1 MKKLKL
7 ISILIVGA
15 LSLTAFAG
23 CGKKAPPPSSAVIVT
38 TQPTVPTTEALA
50 PYINRGDDETTEPA
64 YQPNETEEETTTEA
78 TTTTTETEE
87 TTTTE
92 EPTPSPTPKPKPTST
107 PAPTPSVKIATHV
120 KDEANVIK
128 DDAALEAKLVEFE
141 KATKI
146 IPVVYTVKTNLTG
159 DDFRTY
165 TKNIYKNNF
174 KDQNHFL
181 IVYRVAKSGGG
192 WSWTTSIGSKA
203 YSKLR
208 SAGIHTTYSS
218 DLSKALS
225 GNKDKGKGFISFF
238 DKAQKKITG
247 KD

>member
-1 MKKLKL
+1 MKKHKL
-7 ISILIVGA
+7 ISILAIAA

-38 TQPTVPTTEALA
+38 TQATVPTTEPLA
-50 PYINRGDDETTEPA
+50 PVINRGDDETEPT
-64 YQPNETEEETTTEA
+64 YQTDDTEEETTAA
-78 TTTTTETEE
+78 TTTTEEE

-92 EPTPSPTPKPKPTST
+92 EPTPTPTPKPKPTST
-107 PAPTPSVKIATHV
+107 PAPTPSVKLASHV

-181 IVYRVAKSGGG
+181 IVYRVAKNGGG

-203 YSKLR
+203 YSKLK
-208 SAGIHTTYSS
+208 SAGINSTYSS

-225 GNKDKGKGFISFF
+225 SNKDRGKGFISFF
-238 DKAQKKITG
+238 DKAQKTITG
-247 KD
+247 KG

>member
-1 MKKLKL
+1 MKKHKL
-7 ISILIVGA
+7 ISILAIAA

-38 TQPTVPTTEALA
+38 TQATVPTTEPLA
-50 PYINRGDDETTEPA
+50 PVINRGDDETEPT
-64 YQPNETEEETTTEA
+64 YQTDDTEEETTAA
-78 TTTTTETEE
+78 TTTTEEE

-92 EPTPSPTPKPKPTST
+92 EPTPTPTPKPKPTST
-107 PAPTPSVKIATHV
+107 PAPTPSVKLASHV

-181 IVYRVAKSGGG
+181 IVYRVAKNGGG

-203 YSKLR
+203 YSKLK
-208 SAGIHTTYSS
+208 SAGINTTYST

-225 GNKDKGKGFISFF
+225 SNKDRGKGFISFF

>member
-1 MKKLKL
+1 MA
-7 ISILIVGA
+7 S
-15 LSLTAFAG
+15 
-23 CGKKAPPPSSAVIVT
+23 
-38 TQPTVPTTEALA
+38 
-50 PYINRGDDETTEPA
+50 
-64 YQPNETEEETTTEA
+64 
-78 TTTTTETEE
+78 
-87 TTTTE
+87 
-92 EPTPSPTPKPKPTST
+92 
-107 PAPTPSVKIATHV
+107 HV

-181 IVYRVAKSGGG
+181 IVYRVAKNGGG

-203 YSKLR
+203 YSKLK
-208 SAGIHTTYSS
+208 SAGINTTYSS

-225 GNKDKGKGFISFF
+225 SNKDRGKGFISFF

>member
-1 MKKLKL
+1 MKKHKL
-7 ISILIVGA
+7 FSILAIAA

-38 TQPTVPTTEALA
+38 TQATVPTTEPLA
-50 PYINRGDDETTEPA
+50 PVINRGDDETEPT
-64 YQPNETEEETTTEA
+64 YQTDDTEEETTAA
-78 TTTTTETEE
+78 TTTTEEE

-92 EPTPSPTPKPKPTST
+92 EPTPTPTPKPKPTST
-107 PAPTPSVKIATHV
+107 PAPTPSVKLASHV

-181 IVYRVAKSGGG
+181 IVYRVAKNGGG

-203 YSKLR
+203 YSKLK
-208 SAGIHTTYSS
+208 SAGINTTYSS

-225 GNKDKGKGFISFF
+225 SNKDRGKGFISFF

>member
-1 MKKLKL
+1 MKILKL
-7 ISILIVGA
+7 ISILTITA
-15 LSLTAFAG
+15 LGLAVFAG
-23 CGKKAPPPSSAVIVT
+23 CGKKPTPPSSAVFT
-38 TQPTVPTTEALA
+38 TQATTAATTEALA
-50 PYINRGDDETTEPA
+50 PAINQGGGETTEPV
-64 YQPNETEEETTTEA
+64 YQTDETEEETTAA
-78 TTTTTETEE
+78 TTTTMETEPE

-92 EPTPSPTPKPKPTST
+92 EPTPTPTPKPTST
-107 PAPTPSVKIATHV
+107 PAPTPSVKLATHV

-181 IVYRVAKSGGG
+181 IVYRVAKNGGG

-203 YSKLR
+203 YSKLKK
-208 SAGIHTTYSS
+208 AGINTTYSS

-225 GNKDKGKGFISFF
+225 SNKDRGKGFISFF
-238 DKAQKKITG
+238 NKAQKAFEK
-247 KD
+247 

>member
-1 MKKLKL
+1 MKKHKL
-7 ISILIVGA
+7 FSILAIAA

-38 TQPTVPTTEALA
+38 TQATVPTTEPLA
-50 PYINRGDDETTEPA
+50 PVINRGDDETEPT
-64 YQPNETEEETTTEA
+64 YQTNDTEEETTAA
-78 TTTTTETEE
+78 TTTTEEE

-92 EPTPSPTPKPKPTST
+92 EPTPTPTPKPKPTST
-107 PAPTPSVKIATHV
+107 PAPTPSVKLASHV

-181 IVYRVAKSGGG
+181 IVYRVAKNGGG

-203 YSKLR
+203 YSKLK
-208 SAGIHTTYSS
+208 SAGINTTYSS

-225 GNKDKGKGFISFF
+225 SNKDRGKGFISFF

>member
-1 MKKLKL
+1 MKKHKL
-7 ISILIVGA
+7 ISILAIAA

-38 TQPTVPTTEALA
+38 TQATVPTTEPLA
-50 PYINRGDDETTEPA
+50 PVINRGDDETEPT
-64 YQPNETEEETTTEA
+64 YQTDDTEEETTAA
-78 TTTTTETEE
+78 TTTTEEE

-92 EPTPSPTPKPKPTST
+92 EPTPTPTPKPKPTST
-107 PAPTPSVKIATHV
+107 PAPTPSVKLASHV

-181 IVYRVAKSGGG
+181 IVYRVAKNGGG

-203 YSKLR
+203 YSKLK
-208 SAGIHTTYSS
+208 SAGINTTYSS

-225 GNKDKGKGFISFF
+225 SNKDRGRGFISFF

>member
-7 ISILIVGA
+7 ISILTITAIG
-15 LSLTAFAG
+15 LTVLAG
-23 CGKKAPPPSSAVIVT
+23 CHKKASPPSSAVIVT
-38 TQPTVPTTEALA
+38 TQATTAPTTEALA
-50 PYINRGDDETTEPA
+50 PVINRGDDNTEPA
-64 YQPNETEEETTTEA
+64 YQTDDTEETTAA
-78 TTTTTETEE
+78 TTTTEDTEPE
-87 TTTTE
+87 TTTTK
-92 EPTPSPTPKPKPTST
+92 EPTPTPTPKPTST

-146 IPVVYTVKTNLTG
+146 IPVVYTVKTDLKG
-159 DDFRTY
+159 DEFRTY

-181 IVYRVAKSGGG
+181 IVYRVAKTGGG

-203 YSKLR
+203 YSKLKK
-208 SAGIHTTYSS
+208 AGINTTYSN

-225 GNKDKGKGFISFF
+225 GNKDRGKGFILFF
-238 DKAQKKITG
+238 DKAQKTITG
-247 KD
+247 AE

>member
-1 MKKLKL
+1 MKKHKL
-7 ISILIVGA
+7 ISILVIAA

-38 TQPTVPTTEALA
+38 TQATVPTTEPLA
-50 PYINRGDDETTEPA
+50 PVINRGDDETEPT
-64 YQPNETEEETTTEA
+64 YQTNDTEEETTAA
-78 TTTTTETEE
+78 TTTTEEE

-92 EPTPSPTPKPKPTST
+92 EPTPTPTPKPKPTST
-107 PAPTPSVKIATHV
+107 PAPTPSVKLATHV

-181 IVYRVAKSGGG
+181 IVYRVAKNGGG

-208 SAGIHTTYSS
+208 SAGIHSTYSN

-225 GNKDKGKGFISFF
+225 GNKDRGKGFISFF

-247 KD
+247 KE

>member
-1 MKKLKL
+1 MKKHKL
-7 ISILIVGA
+7 ISILAIAA

-38 TQPTVPTTEALA
+38 TQATVPTTEPLA
-50 PYINRGDDETTEPA
+50 PVINRGDDETEPT
-64 YQPNETEEETTTEA
+64 YQTDDTEEETTAA
-78 TTTTTETEE
+78 TTTTEEE

-92 EPTPSPTPKPKPTST
+92 EPTPTPTPKPKPTST
-107 PAPTPSVKIATHV
+107 PAPTPSVKLASHV

-181 IVYRVAKSGGG
+181 IVYRVAKNGGG

-203 YSKLR
+203 YSKLK
-208 SAGIHTTYSS
+208 SAGINTTYSS

-225 GNKDKGKGFISFF
+225 SNKDRGKGFISFF

>member
-1 MKKLKL
+1 MKKHKL
-7 ISILIVGA
+7 ISILAIAA

-38 TQPTVPTTEALA
+38 TQATVPTTEPLA
-50 PYINRGDDETTEPA
+50 PVINRGDDETEPT
-64 YQPNETEEETTTEA
+64 YQTDDTEEETTAA
-78 TTTTTETEE
+78 TTTTEEE

-92 EPTPSPTPKPKPTST
+92 EPTPTPTPKPKPTST
-107 PAPTPSVKIATHV
+107 PAPTPSVKLASHV

-181 IVYRVAKSGGG
+181 IVYRVAKNGGG

-203 YSKLR
+203 YSKLK
-208 SAGIHTTYSS
+208 SAGINSTYSS

-225 GNKDKGKGFISFF
+225 SNKDRGKGFISFF

-247 KD
+247 KG

>member
-1 MKKLKL
+1 MLRVV
-7 ISILIVGA
+7 SA
-15 LSLTAFAG
+15 LS
-23 CGKKAPPPSSAVIVT
+23 SSAVIVT
-38 TQPTVPTTEALA
+38 TQATVPTTEPLA
-50 PYINRGDDETTEPA
+50 PVINRGDDETEPT
-64 YQPNETEEETTTEA
+64 YQTDDTEEETTAA
-78 TTTTTETEE
+78 TTTTEEE

-92 EPTPSPTPKPKPTST
+92 EPTPTPTPKPKPTST
-107 PAPTPSVKIATHV
+107 PAPTPSVKLASHV

-181 IVYRVAKSGGG
+181 IVYRVAKNGGG

-203 YSKLR
+203 YSKLK
-208 SAGIHTTYSS
+208 SAGINTTYSS

-225 GNKDKGKGFISFF
+225 SNKDRGKGFISFF

>member
-1 MKKLKL
+1 MK
-7 ISILIVGA
+7 SIKIVSVMLA
-15 LSLTAFAG
+15 AAMAVSLFAG
-23 CGKKAPPPSSAVIVT
+23 CKKKPVSSVPAIVST
-38 TQPTVPTTEALA
+38 PVVTTEATTTEA
-50 PYINRGDDETTEPA
+50 TTEETTTELVPSIA
-64 YQPNETEEETTTEA
+64 TEEETTTFA
-78 TTTTTETEE
+78 TVPTTEE
-87 TTTTE
+87 TTKK
-92 EPTPSPTPKPKPTST
+92 PTPTKKPTST

-128 DDAALEAKLVEFE
+128 DDAALEAKLAEFE

-181 IVYRVAKSGGG
+181 IVYRVSKNGGG

-203 YSKLR
+203 YSKLNK
-208 SAGIHTTYSS
+208 AGITSTYSS
-218 DLSKALS
+218 DLSKALK
-225 GNKDKGKGFISFF
+225 GNKDRGKGFISFF
-238 DKAQKKITG
+238 DKTQKTLTG
-247 KD
+247 K